1 MHRHDLPHR
10 GAHRFGMRRLKLA
23 RAKACDLRGHLQV
36 KPLARRIFPHRGV
49 PRQLQALKIQQSL
62 AFRACVRRA
71 CQGLELRAEFP
82 AHLNASFFCCLLY
95 TWHQRRNWGHR
106 CCGLKILTANKYLI
120 DGSARRRPSRPL
132 RWTHPNCWAFSTS
145 TRGGAEKPSQPSPS
159 VHETAPRPRHFNEGT
174 GGYPGHSV
182 RMRLRA
188 VLSST
193 STKGP
198 GVYPGHFHGLLRPGR
213 ARPDLN
219 EGTGSLSR
227 SCSKTRCSARKA
239 LHLNEGTG
247 SLSRSSPHRAT
258 CVSRCAYLN
267 EGTGSLS
274 RSCLPVLRR
283 GTACP
288 TSTKGPGVYPGH
300 ARSDASS
307 RAVRRPQ
314 RRDREFIPVM
324 MFARP

>member
-145 TRGGAEKPSQPSPS
+145 TRGGQKSHPSHRLVSMKQLRVLGTSTKGPGVIPVIKIINRATSS
-159 VHETAPRPRHFNEGT
+159 NQAYLNEGT
-174 GGYPGHSV
+174 GS
-182 RMRLRA
+182 
-188 VLSST
+188 LSRSSYCRSPTAATEST

-198 GVYPGHFHGLLRPGR
+198 GVYPGHR
-213 ARPDLN
+213 
-219 EGTGSLSR
+219 
-227 SCSKTRCSARKA
+227 
-239 LHLNEGTG
+239 
-247 SLSRSSPHRAT
+247 
-258 CVSRCAYLN
+258 
-267 EGTGSLS
+267 
-274 RSCLPVLRR
+274 
-283 GTACP
+283 
-288 TSTKGPGVYPGH
+288 
-300 ARSDASS
+300 
-307 RAVRRPQ
+307 
-314 RRDREFIPVM
+314 
-324 MFARP
+324 

>member
-174 GGYPGHSV
+174 GGYPGHQDYQSGYQQQPSIPQRRDREFIPVITTPRYV
-182 RMRLRA
+182 RKQMRLPQRRDREFIPVMSA
-188 VLSST
+188 GTAARNGLS
-193 STKGP
+193 
-198 GVYPGHFHGLLRPGR
+198 
-213 ARPDLN
+213 DLN

-227 SCSKTRCSARKA
+227 SCTFGRIFSRSAATSTKGPGVYPGHDVRKA
-239 LHLNEGTG
+239 LKQSSEIHLNEGTG
-247 SLSRSSPHRAT
+247 SLSRSCWGRLA
-258 CVSRCAYLN
+258 RC
-267 EGTGSLS
+267 
-274 RSCLPVLRR
+274 C
-283 GTACP
+283 
-288 TSTKGPGVYPGH
+288 
-300 ARSDASS
+300 
-307 RAVRRPQ
+307 
-314 RRDREFIPVM
+314 
-324 MFARP
+324 